1 MKRLVIFDLDG
12 TLLNT
17 IADLSAATNYALQTC
32 GFPVH
37 DIDSYRYFVGN
48 GITKLIERSLPEAN
62 RSKADIEKIRSLFIS
77 YYNEHNV
84 DLSVP
89 YPGIEHLLGKLQA
102 EHVLLAVASNKYQ
115 EATSKLVKHYF
126 PGIAF
131 ASVLGQRDGVP
142 TKPDPR
148 IVNEIIGTCNLTR
161 KDTVYVGDSNV
172 DMQTGKNAQVTTIG
186 VSWGFRSCVELQAYH
201 PDCIADKP
209 CDILNFLGITD

>member
-48 GITKLIERSLPEAN
+48 GITKLIERALPEAN

-84 DLSVP
+84 DLSAP

-102 EHVLLAVASNKYQ
+102 EHVLLAGASNK
-115 EATSKLVKHYF
+115 
-126 PGIAF
+126 
-131 ASVLGQRDGVP
+131 
-142 TKPDPR
+142 
-148 IVNEIIGTCNLTR
+148 
-161 KDTVYVGDSNV
+161 
-172 DMQTGKNAQVTTIG
+172 
-186 VSWGFRSCVELQAYH
+186 
-201 PDCIADKP
+201 
-209 CDILNFLGITD
+209 